1 MKWSCYV
8 FRIECAWCQIHEQ
21 KGIQKAIKQYLTYFC
36 YITHLTCFYH
46 NFVNIDNSQAYQLGF
61 ESFIFDPQLLKQM
74 NIELFVM
81 KCKLTISRT
90 KQMNHVTRQVAN
102 KINVIIMPT
111 SPQNERRSPAKSDIS
126 SCLTNLSPTAPHFP
140 TRG

>member
-1 MKWSCYV
+1 MSRKESRKHSSPFYN
-8 FRIECAWCQIHEQ
+8 
-21 KGIQKAIKQYLTYFC
+21 LTY
-36 YITHLTCFYH
+36 LTCFYH

-90 KQMNHVTRQVAN
+90 KRMGHVTRKVAN
-102 KINVIIMPT
+102 EFNAFILST
-111 SPQNERRSPAKSDIS
+111 SPQNERRSLAKSDKS